1 MGTVI
6 LLCVAFICALGWLNS
21 WVARAALAKYILDKG
36 YTPPSDE
43 EARACATYVWSKLL
57 RRG

>member
-1 MGTVI
+1 MLIWI
-6 LLCVAFICALGWLNS
+6 LIFTNIICALGWVNS
-21 WVARAALAKYILDKG
+21 WVARASLAKYILDKN

-43 EARACATYVWSKLL
+43 EARACAAYVWSKLL